1 MYFLEGASPNLDLE
15 SYITEARALGY
26 PAFVFV
32 SDAFRNGK
40 RWCTGDRPQSLF
52 FFFFESGFSLVYG
65 PEKHQ

>member
-40 RWCTGDRPQSLF
+40 RRCTGDRPQSLF
-52 FFFFESGFSLVYG
+52 FFFSKVDFL
-65 PEKHQ
+65 